1 MISQWQTM
9 MDNLNDIY
17 YLVRLIIHQ
26 ISVYLRDLIL
36 YKVFWIATGND
47 NFDASDA
54 KLRGITLRNVTT
66 DIVAFSVICIVLFF
80 LVVLASKCEKSED
93 QFFTPVG
100 IETLV
105 IKVIDVTEKGND
117 LNLILVRVKI
127 FKFPNVETL
136 IFLQFTSSV
145 ATNLSENPFCVPNTS
160 SSTNCFHACG
170 DSIFSRQRVP
180 KRNFSDEDVA
190 RVRFCNETRAA
201 RIPKKSIFGL
211 TTSQPQNPQSIQ
223 AARKMFHKNNQKW
236 LIRRTRSGHIY
247 GKYPV

>member
-9 MDNLNDIY
+9 MDNLSDIY

-26 ISVYLRDLIL
+26 ISIYLRDLIL
-36 YKVFWIATGND
+36 YKVFWIATSND

-66 DIVAFSVICIVLFF
+66 DIIAFSVICIVLFL
-80 LVVLASKCEKSED
+80 LVVLASKCEKSD
-93 QFFTPVG
+93 GQFFTPVG
-100 IETLV
+100 IET
-105 IKVIDVTEKGND
+105 
-117 LNLILVRVKI
+117 
-127 FKFPNVETL
+127 
-136 IFLQFTSSV
+136 V
-145 ATNLSENPFCVPNTS
+145 ATDLPENPFCVPNTS

-190 RVRFCNETRAA
+190 RVRSCETRAA

-223 AARKMFHKNNQKW
+223 TARKMFHKNNQKW

-247 GKYPV
+247 GKYPA